1 MAEIIA
7 SIEPG
12 RYPTGQTLT
21 VTFPQGTRKAIVTRT
36 DKAPILTEV
45 LAYDTGPITPNPP
58 PSQGGTGPVGPSV
71 ERPFL
76 VVTQDGK
83 GNVVYD
89 GGFPKFYN
97 NSLKNA
103 QDQWPATLPST
114 FAELTGA
121 SKYMY
126 NAFNFCAN
134 KSKVGNGNRKVL
146 LINNADRGYD
156 YYILGSHF
164 KPYSGQPPNNEL
176 AGFRDTFD
184 AICAAGGWEPTYHT
198 YTGTMIDLSYDEL
211 DKYTLIVYLAS
222 NGGGTVPNGFRC
234 TENFANNVATYR
246 SAGNG
251 VIIITDHT
259 NYNFTSV
266 EDALARSDGFVPDA
280 NRLASKYDCYFSG
293 NVDRQPVSVGEI
305 RRQIGLPGPPENHPL
320 LDNLSDSEFIFAG
333 GSESVI
339 FPKIYTDEIVPEN
352 EPLVVPMLSAGNYR
366 VNVLVQLESGEILT
380 KPMFFV
386 IVDPSAI
393 QLHDSFNRVVT
404 PTTQTY
410 KLAID
415 YSLHYLT
422 DPLLT
427 LTGEIRR
434 NDIIQGYFRV
444 VNSVTTYTPFAGVG
458 KPIAVDTG
466 DIITLVIKEPFEYNE
481 SITLNVPDGKPYFE
495 ASGTVAGWIGKIR
508 QHPYFANI
516 PTVSEIM
523 ADIQSFANQTY
534 SMSNLIGPSAN
545 QYYWKTIGKGRLPFT
560 DSAKI
565 NIELGVYTNTADWTA
580 NKPTFGMV
588 GDAVIIADNNDV
600 YYWEN
605 LSAVWIK
612 HPQLASAL
620 FGLGR
625 NVKDTR
631 SNYRWY
637 INANSTNIIP

>member
-7 SIEPG
+7 SLEPG

-21 VTFPQGTRKAIVTRT
+21 VTFPPGSRKAIVTRT

-58 PSQGGTGPVGPSV
+58 EAGPPGPSV

-76 VVTQDGK
+76 VVTQDGR

-97 NSLKNA
+97 TSLKNA
-103 QDQWPATLPST
+103 AGAWPSALPST
-114 FAELTGA
+114 FAELTAA

-126 NAFNFCAN
+126 NAFNFCAS

-164 KPYSGQPPNNEL
+164 NPYAGQTPTNEL
-176 AGFRDTFD
+176 YGFKDTFD
-184 AICAAGGWEPTYHT
+184 AICAIGGWEPTYYT
-198 YTGTMIDLSYDEL
+198 YTGSMIDLSYDEL
-211 DKYTLIVYLAS
+211 DQYTHIVYLS
-222 NGGGTVPNGFRC
+222 SQGGLAVPAGFRC

-246 SAGNG
+246 AAGNG

-266 EDALARSDGFVPDA
+266 DDALARSDGFVPDA
-280 NRLASKYDCYFSG
+280 NRLAAKYDCYFSG
-293 NVDRQPVSVGEI
+293 NVNRQPVSVGEI

-320 LDNLSDSEFIFAG
+320 LANLSDSEFIFAG

-352 EPLVVPMLSAGNYR
+352 QPLVVPMLTVGTYR
-366 VNVLVQLESGEILT
+366 VNVLIQLENGDILT
-380 KPMFFV
+380 KPMLFT
-386 IVDPSAI
+386 IIDPSAI

-404 PTTQTY
+404 PTSQTY

-422 DPLLT
+422 DPSLT

-434 NDIIQGYFRV
+434 NGVLQGYFRV
-444 VNSVTTYTPFAGVG
+444 VKAITTYMPFAGVD
-458 KPIAVDTG
+458 KPLPANSG
-466 DIITLVIKEPFEYNE
+466 DVITLTIKEPFEYNE
-481 SITLNVPDGKPYFE
+481 SITLNVPDGNPYYA

-508 QHPYFANI
+508 QHPYFADI
-516 PTVSEIM
+516 PTVDVIM
-523 ADIQSFANQTY
+523 ADLQAFSNRTY
-534 SMSNLIGPSAN
+534 SMSGLIGPSAN
-545 QYYWKTIGKGRLPFT
+545 RYYWKTIGKGRLPFT
-560 DSAKI
+560 TSALV
-565 NIELGVYTNTADWTA
+565 NVQLAVYTDAASWEA
-580 NKPTFGMV
+580 NKPAFGNV
-588 GDAVIIADNNDV
+588 GDAAIVANSNTV

-605 LSAVWIK
+605 LSAVWVQ

-620 FGLGR
+620 FGIGR

-631 SNYRWY
+631 SSNRWY
-637 INANSTNIIP
+637 INANTTNIIP

>member
-7 SIEPG
+7 SLEPG

-21 VTFPQGTRKAIVTRT
+21 VTFPPGSRKAIVTRT

-58 PSQGGTGPVGPSV
+58 NPAAPGPSV

-76 VVTQDGK
+76 VVTQDGR

-97 NSLKNA
+97 NALKNTA
-103 QDQWPATLPST
+103 GAWPATLPST
-114 FAELTGA
+114 FAELTAA

-126 NAFNFCAN
+126 NAFNFCAS

-164 KPYSGQPPNNEL
+164 NPYAGQTPINEL
-176 AGFRDTFD
+176 YGFKDTFD
-184 AICAAGGWEPTYHT
+184 AICAIGGWEPTYYT
-198 YTGTMIDLSYDEL
+198 YTGSMIDLSYDEL
-211 DKYTLIVYLAS
+211 DQYTHIVYLS
-222 NGGGTVPNGFRC
+222 SQGGLAVPAGFRC

-246 SAGNG
+246 AAGNG

-266 EDALARSDGFVPDA
+266 DDALARSDGFVPDA
-280 NRLASKYDCYFSG
+280 NRLAAKYDCYFSG
-293 NVDRQPVSVGEI
+293 NVNRQPVSVGEI

-320 LDNLSDSEFIFAG
+320 LANLSDSEFIFAG
-333 GSESVI
+333 SSESVI
-339 FPKIYTDEIVPEN
+339 FPKIYTDEVVPEN
-352 EPLVVPMLSAGNYR
+352 QPLVVPMLTVGTYR
-366 VNVLVQLESGEILT
+366 VNVLIQLENGDILT
-380 KPMFFV
+380 KPMLFT
-386 IVDPSAI
+386 IIDPSAI
-393 QLHDSFNRVVT
+393 QLHDSFNRTVT
-404 PTTQTY
+404 PTSQTY

-422 DPLLT
+422 DPSLT

-434 NDIIQGYFRV
+434 NGVLQGYFRV
-444 VNSVTTYTPFAGVG
+444 VKAITTYMPFAGVD
-458 KPIAVDTG
+458 KPLPANSG
-466 DIITLVIKEPFEYNE
+466 DVITLTIKEPFEYNE
-481 SITLNVPDGKPYFE
+481 SITLNVPDGNPYYA

-508 QHPYFANI
+508 QHPYFADI
-516 PTVSEIM
+516 PTVDVIM
-523 ADIQSFANQTY
+523 ADLQAFSNRTY
-534 SMSNLIGPSAN
+534 SMSGLIGPSAN
-545 QYYWKTIGKGRLPFT
+545 RYYWKTIGKGRLPFT
-560 DSAKI
+560 TSALV
-565 NIELGVYTNTADWTA
+565 NVQLAVYTDAASWEA
-580 NKPTFGMV
+580 NKPAFGNV
-588 GDAVIIADNNDV
+588 GDAVIVANSNTV

-605 LSAVWIK
+605 LSAVWVQ

-620 FGLGR
+620 FGIGR

-631 SNYRWY
+631 SSNRWY
-637 INANSTNIIP
+637 INANTTNIIP

>member
-7 SIEPG
+7 SLEPG

-21 VTFPQGTRKAIVTRT
+21 VTFPPGSRKAIVTRT

-58 PSQGGTGPVGPSV
+58 ESGPAGPSV

-76 VVTQDGK
+76 VVTQDGR

-97 NSLKNA
+97 ISLKTA
-103 QDQWPATLPST
+103 GAWPAALPST
-114 FAELTGA
+114 FAALTAA

-126 NAFNFCAN
+126 NAFNFCAS

-156 YYILGSHF
+156 YYMLGSHF
-164 KPYSGQPPNNEL
+164 KPYSGQTETNMNY
-176 AGFRDTFD
+176 GFRDTFD
-184 AICAAGGWEPTYHT
+184 AICAIGGWEPTYHT
-198 YTGTMIDLSYDEL
+198 YTGSMIDLSYDEL
-211 DKYTLIVYLAS
+211 DQYTHIVYIS
-222 NGGGTVPNGFRC
+222 SQGGGVVPGAYRC

-246 SAGNG
+246 AAGNG

-280 NRLASKYDCYFSG
+280 NRLAAKYDCYFSG
-293 NVDRQPVSVGEI
+293 NVNRSPVNVGEI

-320 LDNLSDSEFIFAG
+320 LANLSDSEYIFAG

-339 FPKIYTDEIVPEN
+339 FPKIYTDEVVPEN
-352 EPLVVPMLSAGNYR
+352 QPLVVPMLTVGTYR
-366 VNVLVQLESGEILT
+366 VNVLIQLENGDILT
-380 KPMFFV
+380 KPMLFT
-386 IVDPSAI
+386 IIDPSAI
-393 QLHDSFNRVVT
+393 QLHDSFNRPVT
-404 PTTQTY
+404 PTSQTY

-422 DPLLT
+422 DLSLT
-427 LTGEIRR
+427 LTGEIRL
-434 NDIIQGYFRV
+434 NGVLQGYFRV
-444 VNSVTTYTPFAGVG
+444 VNAVTTYMPFAGAD
-458 KPIAVDTG
+458 KPMAAKSG
-466 DIITLVIKEPFEYNE
+466 DVITMTIKEPFEYNE
-481 SITLNVPDGKPYFE
+481 SITLNVPDGNPYYS
-495 ASGTVAGWIGKIR
+495 ASGSVAGFLGKIR

-516 PTVSEIM
+516 PTVNAIM
-523 ADIQSFANQTY
+523 ADLQAFSNRTY
-534 SMSNLIGPSAN
+534 SMSGLIGPSAN

-560 DSAKI
+560 TSALV
-565 NIELGVYTNTADWTA
+565 NIQLAVYSDAATWNA
-580 NKPTFGMV
+580 NKPAFGNV
-588 GDAVIIADNNDV
+588 GDAVIVADSNTV

-605 LSAVWIK
+605 LSAVWVQ

-620 FGLGR
+620 FGIGR

-637 INANSTNIIP
+637 INANTTNIIP